1 MFRCEQCHRE
11 YGGIRGISTESCPR
25 CKPLESA
32 AELRREMQTGES
44 PGSNWSPLPLLGPIA
59 QLDRV
64 IRAQVPASL
73 LSTVE

>member
-11 YGGIRGISTESCPR
+11 YGGIRGISTDSCPR

-32 AELRREMQTGES
+32 AEMRAGES
-44 PGSNWSPLPLLGPIA
+44 PGSSWSPLPLLGPIA